1 MGNEYILVV
10 VIKELA
16 NDKTVVKLHMENTDE
31 EYCTPL
37 LLSTSNM
44 YLINL

>member
-1 MGNEYILVV
+1 MGNEYILV
-10 VIKELA
+10 IKELA
-16 NDKTVVKLHMENTDE
+16 NYKSVVKLHMENMDE
-31 EYCTPL
+31 EHYTPL